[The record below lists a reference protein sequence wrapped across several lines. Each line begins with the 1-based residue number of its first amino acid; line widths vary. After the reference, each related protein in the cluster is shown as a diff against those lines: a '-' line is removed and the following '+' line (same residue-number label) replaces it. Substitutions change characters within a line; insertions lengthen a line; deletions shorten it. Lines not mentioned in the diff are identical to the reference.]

1 MKKLIIKKL
10 GGKYSNYNIENA
22 IKNIHEIYSIILR
35 EREMM
40 YC

>member
-10 GGKYSNYNIENA
+10 GGKYSGIDKAIE
-22 IKNIHEIYSIILR
+22 NIHEIYSIILK

>member
-10 GGKYSNYNIENA
+10 GGKFSNHSIDKAIEN
-22 IKNIHEIYSIILR
+22 IPEIYSIILR